1 MKSEEL
7 TVDTRREESGVE
19 EELTL
24 GGDDERAV
32 TAANGKGW
40 RKKKGSI

>member
-1 MKSEEL
+1 MKSEKL
-7 TVDTRREESGVE
+7 TVNTRGGESGVE

-32 TAANGKGW
+32 NGRRW